1 MSCCGNNSAVDNV
14 ATEYKRERSS
24 SRMSN
29 LVNTNPLVAE
39 QMRSS
44 RGAERQLRIDQATV
58 NQRVKNKIE
67 KTKLVWADCK
77 TFTDEYLNLTDDQT
91 KGEATLLASVIGVGT
106 IVADILPG
114 LLELTTAVPFA
125 GPLAKVVLMFYKVTK
140 QYCKNSKEIT
150 ELNKTVNEHS
160 KYIHSLIVKV
170 ALLQAAAK
178 DWPVE
183 MREAFEA
190 MMTAISAATAFLLA
204 EGNVGSPK
212 LLKAAKLIVLN
223 QTYAKLIDGIKSD
236 LQRAKEG
243 VMTQLT
249 LYLLDLQIGDR
260 DLKDFSNIFNAEAS
274 VVYMPLVN

>member
-1 MSCCGNNSAVDNV
+1 MKKNRGFRIHRFLIDKKICIVIKVVKCLVVVIIMLLTMG
-14 ATEYKRERSS
+14 
-24 SRMSN
+24 RMKIIEKETILSN
-29 LVNTNPLVAE
+29 LVNTNPLADE

-44 RGAERQLRIDQATV
+44 RGAERQLRINQATV

-67 KTKLVWADCK
+67 KTKLVWTYCK
-77 TFTDEYLNLTDDQT
+77 TFTDEYLNLTEDQAKT
-91 KGEATLLASVIGVGT
+91 EAISLASVIGVST

-140 QYCKNSKEIT
+140 QYCKNSKEIA
-150 ELNKTVNEHS
+150 ELSETVNEHS
-160 KYIHSLIVKV
+160 KYIHLVIVKV

-204 EGNVGSPK
+204 EGNVGDQK

-236 LQRAKEG
+236 L
-243 VMTQLT
+243 
-249 LYLLDLQIGDR
+249 
-260 DLKDFSNIFNAEAS
+260 
-274 VVYMPLVN
+274 